1 MDKRRRTYEFLTQL
15 RGQEDNEFF
24 DDVSAMG
31 QTTRES
37 IQSQHEWH
45 RRDVFK
51 QSTCGWGKVYEE
63 GQSFFHGAV
72 RGHRG
77 ERSIPKESEF
87 NLRGAIPE
95 LVKSKS
101 LRQPKLKIKH
111 QQRMSNDDINTSCNP
126 IRLEYIFEDVDPLSE
141 WLQEKDNPLLDDQ
154 NSCLFP
160 VDSSDDEINTDGD
173 GQDNCF
179 LSPTYDDDRESG
191 VRGEIRSSRRHEGK
205 YGIGFAS
212 VHCHHMSEFGGNM
225 SATPSGSRERS
236 EPSARSKE
244 KGKGTKMPTS
254 EVSSSRRRSNST
266 NPGYTNSSTNTH
278 GFYPPGLGNLYIF
291 NLHIAI
297 TTVS

>member
-101 LRQPKLKIKH
+101 LRQPK
-111 QQRMSNDDINTSCNP
+111 
-126 IRLEYIFEDVDPLSE
+126 
-141 WLQEKDNPLLDDQ
+141 
-154 NSCLFP
+154 
-160 VDSSDDEINTDGD
+160 TDGD